1 MAFII
6 NALKRKLK
14 SFIMSYT
21 YKGTIY
27 SIKSPINSISV
38 NKHNVVVN
46 DQNGSKLIKFC
57 NVTDSKCFLDAHQQK
72 GLLRGK
78 TVCANQ

>member
-6 NALKRKLK
+6 HALMRKLK

-57 NVTDSKCFLDAHQQK
+57 NVTDSKCFLEWVYQA
-72 GLLRGK
+72 
-78 TVCANQ
+78 

>member
-6 NALKRKLK
+6 NAQQRKLK

-27 SIKSPINSISV
+27 SIKSPINFISV

-46 DQNGSKLIKFC
+46 DQNGTKLIKFG
-57 NVTDSKCFLDAHQQK
+57 NNTDSKCFLEWIYQA
-72 GLLRGK
+72 
-78 TVCANQ
+78 

>member
-6 NALKRKLK
+6 NAQQRKLK

-27 SIKSPINSISV
+27 SIKSPINFIS
-38 NKHNVVVN
+38 VN
-46 DQNGSKLIKFC
+46 DQNGTKLIKFG
-57 NVTDSKCFLDAHQQK
+57 NNTDSKCFLEWIYQA
-72 GLLRGK
+72 
-78 TVCANQ
+78 

>member
-6 NALKRKLK
+6 NAQQRKLK

-21 YKGTIY
+21 YKGMIY

-46 DQNGSKLIKFC
+46 DQNGTKLIKFG
-57 NVTDSKCFLDAHQQK
+57 NNTDSKCFLEWVYQA
-72 GLLRGK
+72 
-78 TVCANQ
+78 